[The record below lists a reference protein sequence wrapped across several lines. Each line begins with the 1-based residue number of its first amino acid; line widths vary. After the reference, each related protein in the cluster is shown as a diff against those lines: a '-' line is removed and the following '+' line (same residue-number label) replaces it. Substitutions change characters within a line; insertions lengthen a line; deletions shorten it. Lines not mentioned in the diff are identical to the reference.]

1 MAKRGI
7 MRRVASYFADILTL
21 TRFLLAV
28 FLMVL
33 IIVDG
38 KPEWALIVFS
48 LGELTD
54 AFDGACSKK
63 WPFEKGKEPKYRKHA
78 EKYDI
83 FTDLLLLSMMALYV
97 VIRVN
102 VWMWFMIGIVVVF
115 CTVIEL
121 IAYHRIMGHPNDC
134 SPKSLYAKNP
144 EFTEKLLLFRRKIAY
159 IPSIITGII
168 LALLATSWSWPVRGI
183 ILGVAAVIGIFLWFF
198 LRTRRKK
205 VARD

>member
-7 MRRVASYFADILTL
+7 MRRVASYIADILTF
-21 TRFLLAV
+21 TRLCLAV

-54 AFDGACSKK
+54 AFDGTCSRV
-63 WPFEKGKEPKYRKHA
+63 WPFEKGKEPKYRKYA

-115 CTVIEL
+115 CTVVEL
-121 IAYHRIMGHPNDC
+121 IAYRRIMGHPNDC

-144 EFTEKLLLFRRKIAY
+144 EFTEKLLLFRRKAAY

-168 LALLATSWSWPVRGI
+168 LTLLATSWSWTVRGI

-198 LRTRRKK
+198 LRARRKK